1 VKPHRE
7 AKVIPLARDSHVA
20 MYRQLA
26 EQLRDAIARGD
37 YRPGDR
43 IPTEPQLIRRFG
55 VSRITA
61 RQAVD
66 ALARE
71 KLVIRKQ
78 GKGTFVA
85 GPLVHHDLLELRGIY
100 DELVAQ
106 GLEPQMRLLEFG
118 QAVPPARIAGRL
130 GTGLRRLVH
139 WRRLYLLRGKPFAVG
154 SMYLDTGRAR
164 LTREQVDRNP
174 TYSILEK
181 ILHERIT
188 RADVSIRY
196 ERASA
201 DLARPLGLPKGT
213 PLMVFERVSYNAAGV
228 PREHS
233 LYYARAEAYE
243 FSLTVRGKLPI
254 TRSLKAAG

>member
-1 VKPHRE
+1 MKPGR
-7 AKVIPLARDSHVA
+7 AARVIPLARDSHVA

-26 EQLRDAIARGD
+26 QQLRAAIARGD

-71 KLVIRKQ
+71 RLVIRKQ
-78 GKGTFVA
+78 GKGTFVL
-85 GPLVHHDLLELRGIY
+85 GPVVHHDLLELRGIY

-106 GLEPQMRLLEFG
+106 GLEPQMRLLDFRH
-118 QAVPPARIAGRL
+118 AAPPARIAARL
-130 GTGLRRLVH
+130 GTGLRKLIH
-139 WRRLYLLRGKPFAVG
+139 WRRLYVLRGKPFAVG
-154 SMYLDTGRAR
+154 SMHLDAGRVR
-164 LTREQVDRNP
+164 LTRDEVDRNP

-181 ILHERIT
+181 LLHERIS

-196 ERASA
+196 ERATA
-201 DLARPLGLPKGT
+201 ELARLLGLPRGA
-213 PLMVFERVSYNAAGV
+213 PLMVFERVSYNGDGV

-254 TRSLKAAG
+254 ARSLKAAG